1 MPPGY
6 LGLTLNKSEQVKK
19 LFEGISKIGYGYI
32 KATFKSYFTQSLIKN
47 FYSIILKQNL
57 PKHI

>member
-32 KATFKSYFTQSLIKN
+32 KATFKSSILHSHRLKNFTQLS
-47 FYSIILKQNL
+47 
-57 PKHI
+57 

>member
-19 LFEGISKIGYGYI
+19 LFEGISKIGYDYI
-32 KATFKSYFTQSLIKN
+32 KATFKSSILHSHRLKNFTQLS
-47 FYSIILKQNL
+47 
-57 PKHI
+57 